1 MKTAKPYYF
10 NSWAFT
16 PNFFLLLIFSFF
28 IVGCVTK
35 DTKQLTPSNSGNLAA
50 ENAVNINT
58 ASCAELEKL
67 PFVGATTAEKIVE
80 YRNKYGKFRRAEHL
94 LLIEGISDKK
104 YRQIKN
110 YVKVE

>member
-1 MKTAKPYYF
+1 MKTVKSLYF
-10 NSWAFT
+10 NSYLFA

-28 IVGCVTK
+28 IVSCVRK
-35 DTKQLTPSNSGNLAA
+35 DTKQLAPPNSGNLSV
-50 ENAVNINT
+50 ENAVDINT
-58 ASCAELEKL
+58 ASYAELEKL
-67 PFVGATTAEKIVE
+67 PLVGATTAQKIIE
-80 YRNKYGKFRRAEHL
+80 HRNKYGKFRRAEHL